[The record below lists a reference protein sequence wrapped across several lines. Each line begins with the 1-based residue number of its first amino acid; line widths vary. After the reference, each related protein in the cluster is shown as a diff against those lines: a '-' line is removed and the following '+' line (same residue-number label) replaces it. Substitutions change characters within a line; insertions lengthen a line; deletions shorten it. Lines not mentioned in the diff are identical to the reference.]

1 MMSNPLPTPAAP
13 PLLYNATQHEL
24 RETLRRLLD
33 KHSGTNRVLQL
44 IDSNQVFDAQLWNV
58 ITQEMGLA
66 GLLVPTGLG
75 GEEATPQDAAIVMA
89 ELGRATAAVPY
100 LASAVLATTAL
111 TSAAADGSSPSADA
125 LHRLVNGEIG
135 TLAVPGATSP
145 FAPLAPSAAVD
156 DNGMLSGLVPNVLAG
171 DCANFLVVPAAAAHG
186 IDLFLLEADSTGLAV
201 TRRTSLDPTRPVA
214 DIALDHA
221 VATPL
226 TTGGRGRETVVAAL
240 ETGALMLAS
249 ESVGIAEW
257 ALEEAVTHLKVRHQ
271 FGKPIGSYQTLRHR
285 TAQAWISNTQAHA
298 IAIYA
303 AACAAGDLDDRLI
316 ALALAKSYCAA
327 NALSVTEDCLQLHG
341 GTGFTWESG
350 VHLHLKRALANT
362 VLLGTKGELHA
373 ALGSM
378 IDLAPPTLPG
388 PVNQHGTG
396 DHV

>member
-1 MMSNPLPTPAAP
+1 MSNHLPAPAVP
-13 PLLYNATQHEL
+13 PLLYDETQDEL
-24 RETLRRLLD
+24 REALRRLLE
-33 KHSGTNRVLQL
+33 KHSGTTRVLQL
-44 IDSNQVFDAQLWNV
+44 IDNNQVFDAQLWQI
-58 ITQEMGLA
+58 ITQQMGLA
-66 GLLVPTGLG
+66 GLLIPTALG
-75 GEEATPQDAAIVMA
+75 GEGATPQDAAIVMA

-111 TSAAADGSSPSADA
+111 TTAAAAGSSLSADA

-135 TLAVPGATSP
+135 CLAVPATTSP

-156 DNGMLSGLVPNVLAG
+156 DEAVLSGLVPNVLAG
-171 DCANFLVVPAAAAHG
+171 DCANFLVVPAAAADG
-186 IDLFLLEADSTGLAV
+186 IDLFLLEAGSTGLTV
-201 TRRTSLDPTRPVA
+201 TRRTALDPTRPVA

-221 VATPL
+221 AATPL
-226 TTGGRGRETVVAAL
+226 TTGGRGRDAIVAAL

-249 ESVGIAEW
+249 EAVGIAEW
-257 ALEEAVTHLKVRHQ
+257 ALEEAVTYLKVRHQ

-285 TAQAWISNTQAHA
+285 AAQAWISNTQAHA

-303 AACAAGDLDDRLI
+303 AACAAGDLDDRRI
-316 ALALAKSYCAA
+316 ALALAKSYCAG

-341 GTGFTWESG
+341 GIGFTWESG

-378 IDLAPPTLPG
+378 IDLAPATLPEA
-388 PVNQHGTG
+388 VHQHSAG

>member
-1 MMSNPLPTPAAP
+1 MMSNHLPAPAVP
-13 PLLYNATQHEL
+13 PLLYDETQDEL
-24 RETLRRLLD
+24 REALRRLLE
-33 KHSGTNRVLQL
+33 KHSGTTRVLQL
-44 IDSNQVFDAQLWNV
+44 IDNNQVFDAQLWQI
-58 ITQEMGLA
+58 ITQQMGLA
-66 GLLVPTGLG
+66 GLLIPTALG
-75 GEEATPQDAAIVMA
+75 GEGATPQDAAIVMA

-111 TSAAADGSSPSADA
+111 TTAAGAGSSLSADA
-125 LHRLVNGEIG
+125 LRRLVNGEIG
-135 TLAVPGATSP
+135 CLSVPGTTSP
-145 FAPLAPSAAVD
+145 FARLAPSAAID
-156 DNGMLSGLVPNVLAG
+156 DGMLSGFVPNVLAG
-171 DCANFLVVPAAAAHG
+171 DCANFLVVPATAADG
-186 IDLFLLEADSTGLAV
+186 IDLFLLEAGSTGLTV

-221 VATPL
+221 VAKPL
-226 TTGGRGRETVVAAL
+226 TTGGRGRKAVVAAL

-249 ESVGIAEW
+249 EAVGIAEW

-285 TAQAWISNTQAHA
+285 AAQAWISNTQAHA

-303 AACAAGDLDDRLI
+303 AACAAADLDDRRI

-327 NALSVTEDCLQLHG
+327 NALSVTEDCLQFHG
-341 GTGFTWESG
+341 GIGFTWESG

-378 IDLAPPTLPG
+378 IDLAPPTLPAAVHQ
-388 PVNQHGTG
+388 PRTG